1 MRDMK
6 KITAPI
12 ISIFILA
19 LLAFSALA
27 ATDAV
32 SQDKDLADGRWT
44 DMAKRYAI
52 PAVSGDIADAPKP
65 EVLASWW
72 DALGDETL
80 TQLITW
86 SLQNNKD
93 LASARAKIREARASL
108 GTSKAE
114 MLPWLDS
121 TSYWYNKRTPA
132 DTGGTGRDFDIYRLG
147 VDASWE
153 IDVFG
158 GRRQTV
164 KAGQAALEA
173 QYAAMHS
180 AWVTLSSEVALDYL
194 TLRTLQEQLRIA
206 RENLVLQQ
214 ETLDLLQSQVDAG
227 LKDQLALNQEKYT
240 LEQTKALIPP
250 LETSIEQMKNTL
262 AVLVGN
268 VPGSL
273 EEMLKDAKPLP
284 KLDMGMLIGI
294 PANALRQRPDI
305 REAERQLAAQIARK
319 KSAKADLWPKF
330 YLLGSIGT
338 ESIDTG
344 SLFEGSAK
352 SYSFGPKIT
361 WPIFHGGAIRNNI
374 RVQTARQE
382 QYLAAYEQ
390 TVLNAVAEVRNA
402 LTASIQERQR
412 NEALRRGVE
421 AAQAALELANDR
433 YKNGLTDFNSVISA
447 QRNLQSLSDAYA
459 ISEGQI
465 TSDAVRL
472 FKALGGGWAPLAQEN
487 SGLAAGDVK

>member
-1 MRDMK
+1 
-6 KITAPI
+6 
-12 ISIFILA
+12 
-19 LLAFSALA
+19 
-27 ATDAV
+27 
-32 SQDKDLADGRWT
+32 
-44 DMAKRYAI
+44 
-52 PAVSGDIADAPKP
+52 
-65 EVLASWW
+65 
-72 DALGDETL
+72 
-80 TQLITW
+80 
-86 SLQNNKD
+86 
-93 LASARAKIREARASL
+93 
-108 GTSKAE
+108 
-114 MLPWLDS
+114 
-121 TSYWYNKRTPA
+121 
-132 DTGGTGRDFDIYRLG
+132 
-147 VDASWE
+147 
-153 IDVFG
+153 
-158 GRRQTV
+158 
-164 KAGQAALEA
+164 
-173 QYAAMHS
+173 
-180 AWVTLSSEVALDYL
+180 
-194 TLRTLQEQLRIA
+194 
-206 RENLVLQQ
+206 
-214 ETLDLLQSQVDAG
+214 
-227 LKDQLALNQEKYT
+227 
-240 LEQTKALIPP
+240 
-250 LETSIEQMKNTL
+250 
-262 AVLVGN
+262 
-268 VPGSL
+268 
-273 EEMLKDAKPLP
+273 
-284 KLDMGMLIGI
+284 MLIGI

-412 NEALRRGVE
+412 NEALRRGME

-472 FKALGGGWAPLAQEN
+472 FKALGGGWAPLAQED
-487 SGLAAGDVK
+487 SGLTAGDVK